1 MFGRHQ
7 KVEKHE
13 KSMASYNAFA
23 WNDAL
28 SMAELFASLYNVK
41 KAREQWISFKQEDL
55 ISFENSHY
63 RIIGDFIQ
71 KSESQRPSYLRAME
85 KKQPGLHIMIF
96 ILAII
101 GVVRAAR
108 VMDLRD
114 RYRTIL
120 VPGRGN
126 RLTTAAVYDF
136 AIGVRNEHSYS
147 WPDEVFDAINHSDDN
162 D

>member
-1 MFGRHQ
+1 MFGGRQ
-7 KVEKHE
+7 KVEKYE

-28 SMAELFASLYNVK
+28 SMAELFVSLYNAKEVK
-41 KAREQWISFKQEDL
+41 KQWRSFKQEDL
-55 ISFENSHY
+55 VSFENSHF

-71 KSESQRPSYLRAME
+71 KSESQRPAYLRALA

-126 RLTTAAVYDF
+126 RLTAAAVYDF
-136 AIGVRNEHSYS
+136 AIGVRNEHSCS
-147 WPDEVFDAINHSDDN
+147 WPDEVFDAIGHGDDSD
-162 D
+162 